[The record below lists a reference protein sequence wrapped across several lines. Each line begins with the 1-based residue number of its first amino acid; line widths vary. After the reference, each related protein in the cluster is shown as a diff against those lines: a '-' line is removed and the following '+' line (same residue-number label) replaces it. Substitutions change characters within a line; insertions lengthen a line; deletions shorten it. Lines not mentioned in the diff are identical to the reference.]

1 MLQHA
6 FAAALEKFTT
16 LFHKAVF
23 KANVDSNRLPK
34 KEKWWKFRICCH
46 EMVFESCK
54 RIKMRL
60 QPGLC

>member
-46 EMVFESCK
+46 
-54 RIKMRL
+54 
-60 QPGLC
+60 